1 MGWGARRIRA
11 MVWEVVWY
19 YGRALRTVFSRYEVI
34 FVLSGGA
41 CVVDRFTNP
50 MVWYGMVW
58 YVHYML
64 FMVLQTLWYGMVW
77 YGMVW
82 EMVWYYGRALEWNSS
97 GNVVGMWWG
106 SSGILVGM

>member
-19 YGRALRTVFSRYEVI
+19 YGRALRSVFSRYNVI

-50 MVWYGMVW
+50 MVWYGMVCNG
-58 YVHYML
+58 
-64 FMVLQTLWYGMVW
+64 MVWYGMVW
-77 YGMVW
+77 YGMVCSMGW
-82 EMVWYYGRALEWNSS
+82 VRGDGMALITGFYYRIEQ
-97 GNVVGMWWG
+97 
-106 SSGILVGM
+106 